1 MTKNEIIEKIKD
13 RTAGCKTYTNMMD
26 EIGDYIME
34 NFVIPMEIRQE
45 GDQDG
50 H

>member
-1 MTKNEIIEKIKD
+1 MKKSEIIEKIKD
-13 RTAGCKTYTNMMD
+13 RTAGSKTYDDMLD
-26 EIGDYIME
+26 EIGEYIME